1 MKREGQRPDWE
12 CQEFHIRD
20 LTLVEYGARIQQGI
34 TLFLARRKIENRG
47 KLGELFPPIKG
58 M

>member
-1 MKREGQRPDWE
+1 MSK
-12 CQEFHIRD
+12 FHIRD

-47 KLGELFPPIKG
+47 N
-58 M
+58 

>member
-1 MKREGQRPDWE
+1 
-12 CQEFHIRD
+12 

>member
-1 MKREGQRPDWE
+1 MKTKVKKW
-12 CQEFHIRD
+12 
-20 LTLVEYGARIQQGI
+20 LVKHGNAKGI